1 MSDNEFINPADI
13 INYPPTNQETPAEKY
28 IDTILGKGEIPEEL
42 QKKYFQIL
50 APSLSLTN
58 IQSRRDRQQWLIYQN
73 TTLTLHDICNPH
85 NKINPYLRSQ
95 LDGVFLKRL
104 QDAIEGFLLRMVTEN
119 TTVIKTQQE
128 SIRAPVATGN
138 NGNGG
143 VVGKIK
149 QFVRGK

>member
-1 MSDNEFINPADI
+1 MNDDELINPADI

-85 NKINPYLRSQ
+85 NKINLYLRSQ
-95 LDGVFLKRL
+95 IDGVFLKRL

-143 VVGKIK
+143 VIGKIK